1 MYFCFT
7 YQTGGQRCFE
17 SCWVGFCRPRHT
29 VGFPLLIYVPISG
42 DGTCSLPNGRICC
55 TVFSETQSKLCQS
68 YLASSQTNIL
78 ANRTGTGQIGQQ
90 KNVGRNVGRKQES
103 IDSICQKRLTDRLTS
118 ILADETH
125 PLKPEFDSRLID
137 RSGRLRAPV
146 ARTSR
151 FRQSFVPRAIHA
163 FNQSHERKNLI
174 SA

>member
-1 MYFCFT
+1 MCA
-7 YQTGGQRCFE
+7 GGRGGNLSKQDRDKLDKIVKKAG
-17 SCWVGFCRPRHT
+17 SVVG
-29 VGFPLLIYVPISG
+29 
-42 DGTCSLPNGRICC
+42 
-55 TVFSETQSKLCQS
+55 K
-68 YLASSQTNIL
+68 
-78 ANRTGTGQIGQQ
+78 
-90 KNVGRNVGRKQES
+90 KQES